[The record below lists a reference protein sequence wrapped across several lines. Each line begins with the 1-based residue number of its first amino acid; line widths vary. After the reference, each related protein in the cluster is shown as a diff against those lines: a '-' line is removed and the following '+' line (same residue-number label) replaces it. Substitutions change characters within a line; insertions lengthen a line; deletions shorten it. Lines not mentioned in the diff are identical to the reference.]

1 MKRATRWDF
10 RSNNFYMR
18 LNVPR
23 SATGSE
29 ISSAFKV
36 LSQLFH
42 PDASIWP
49 GNDSPDVRASREEI
63 FKLISEAY
71 TTLKNPRERAKHN
84 RALCRAVTEE
94 RRRRYVSTRT
104 PSRRHPR
111 RTRATSPRYLAR

>member
-1 MKRATRWDF
+1 MKRTTRWDF
-10 RSNNFYMR
+10 RSTNFYVR

-71 TTLKNPRERAKHN
+71 TTLKNPKERAKHN

-94 RRRRYVSTRT
+94 RRRRFISTST
-104 PSRRHPR
+104 SSRRTGG
-111 RTRATSPRYLAR
+111 RTRSGSARSSIR

>member
-1 MKRATRWDF
+1 MKRVTRWDF
-10 RSNNFYMR
+10 RSRSFYIR
-18 LNVPR
+18 LNVSR
-23 SATGSE
+23 SATPAE

-49 GNDSPDVRASREEI
+49 DNDVPTIRATREEI

-94 RRRRYVSTRT
+94 RRRRFVAKRSVSGRSMRR
-104 PSRRHPR
+104 SRSGISRSMSR
-111 RTRATSPRYLAR
+111 